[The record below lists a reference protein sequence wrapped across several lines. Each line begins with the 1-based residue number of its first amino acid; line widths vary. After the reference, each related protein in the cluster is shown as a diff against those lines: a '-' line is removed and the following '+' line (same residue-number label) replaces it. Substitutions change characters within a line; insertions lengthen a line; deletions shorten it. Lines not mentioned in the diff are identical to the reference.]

1 MMVVEG
7 HPAEGRDEH
16 ELLVG
21 KVDIRVDAEALLEV
35 SFLIPVLKRDYER
48 AVFVHDFD
56 LCSSESSLAH

>member
-1 MMVVEG
+1 MVVQC

-16 ELLVG
+16 EFLVG

-35 SFLIPVLKRDYER
+35 SFLIPVLKWDYEG
-48 AVFVHDFD
+48 AVFVRNLD

>member
-1 MMVVEG
+1 MVVQC

-16 ELLVG
+16 EFLVG

-35 SFLIPVLKRDYER
+35 SFLIPVLKWDYER
-48 AVFVHDFD
+48 ALFVSDLD